1 MPLHDGPRP
10 RRTRILAALLVAGT
24 VTVAAGVA
32 VWARGAEA
40 PPAPRAFIPVQTAE
54 ITRGDLSTS
63 RTLQGTLGYGPPRVI
78 KGGRE
83 GVLTSLPRPGRTMKR
98 GAVMYKVNDDPVPL
112 FYGNPPLYRTLGRP
126 GLVGRD
132 VAMVRANLK
141 ALGYATGDQ
150 PSPGSVVRLP
160 PEKPT
165 GTPEDNAEPEKP
177 AGTPEKTLEPGK
189 TAAPGKEPDEPA
201 KKPGRRVTLRSGEA
215 VLTARLVTA
224 ITRWQRDAGLLD
236 DGVLEVGDLVVLA
249 GAVRVDAVSAV
260 VGDDAAG
267 PLMSVTRTT
276 KVITAEIDAADAA
289 SLKDG
294 TAVTLRMPDGAE
306 APGTV
311 TAVATVAATPDGQ
324 PPGGPQQVAVTI
336 APGKGVGLDGG
347 SVEITVKGE
356 TREDV
361 LTVPVS
367 ALLALREGGYALQL
381 PDDRLL
387 PVDTGLFAMGM
398 VEVTGAGLAEGLA
411 VVTTS

>member
-1 MPLHDGPRP
+1 MPTHDGSRP
-10 RRTRILAALLVAGT
+10 RRTLTLAALLVAGT
-24 VTVAAGVA
+24 VAVGAGVV
-32 VWARGAEA
+32 VWARGAQA

-54 ITRGDLSTS
+54 ITRTDLSTS
-63 RTLQGTLGYGPPRVI
+63 RTLQGTLGYGPPRVV

-83 GVLTSLPRPGRTMKR
+83 GVVTSLPRPGQVMKR
-98 GAVMYKVNDDPVPL
+98 GTVMYKVNDDPVPL
-112 FYGNPPLYRTLGRP
+112 FYGNPPLYRTLGEP
-126 GLVGRD
+126 GMVGRD
-132 VAMVRANLK
+132 VAMVRKNLK
-141 ALGYATGDQ
+141 AMGYATGDQ
-150 PSPGSVVRLP
+150 PRPGSVVQLP
-160 PEKPT
+160 SQESRSAPE
-165 GTPEDNAEPEKP
+165 
-177 AGTPEKTLEPGK
+177 
-189 TAAPGKEPDEPA
+189 PGKEPV

-224 ITRWQRDAGLLD
+224 IKRWQRDAGQPE
-236 DGVLEVGDLVVLA
+236 DGVLEMGDLVVLA

-267 PLMSVTRTT
+267 PLMSVTRTS
-276 KVITAEIDAADAA
+276 KVITAQIDAADAA

-294 TAVTLRMPDGAE
+294 TAVNLRMPDGAE

-311 TAVATVAATPDGQ
+311 TAVASVAATPDGQ
-324 PPGGPQQVAVTI
+324 PEGSPQQVAVTI
-336 APGKGVGLDGG
+336 APGKAAGLDGG
-347 SVEITVKGE
+347 TVEIKVKGE
-356 TREDV
+356 TRKDV

-398 VEVTGAGLAEGLA
+398 VEVTGDGLTEGMA